1 MHLLCPTS
9 LTLLFL
15 VSLVTPNP
23 VANPKPA
30 PDRVLRSLPSLVKRV
45 GLGPSPYPYGN
56 GGLNEFS
63 WHEWDPNDSG
73 QKSDAVKIHN
83 AYNDMTN
90 MVAFAWREADSK
102 TETFKRW
109 FDEADADNVKKVLEK
124 VVSSQGVQQPTVL
137 MKDWICEQNDV
148 KGACRPTTNAY
159 SVSNKGQFHLCP
171 PGVAQPNAAD
181 LKCSDLDG
189 FPSAKMKSVA
199 FTMLHEVTH
208 WTKVGDD
215 ALGKHITDKAN
226 GASDCINLSPAD
238 KLINAQNYAFL
249 GAEAY
254 FKVKQCAF
262 TDPPPGTRGTD
273 DTADDLSVDPSTYSP
288 GWCGIHVK
296 QYQKNEPGFCSTC
309 NSPDYI
315 LSVCVY
321 DGKQVLLNQFP
332 GSDPSSCAVFVA
344 PNGGSQPIDTA
355 LPYLLY
361 VSAGAVDD
369 DPIKFS
375 YGDQEWDSNNQEH
388 HSNFGAYD
396 SGSRNGDSGFSC

>member
-1 MHLLCPTS
+1 
-9 LTLLFL
+9 
-15 VSLVTPNP
+15 
-23 VANPKPA
+23 
-30 PDRVLRSLPSLVKRV
+30 
-45 GLGPSPYPYGN
+45 
-56 GGLNEFS
+56 
-63 WHEWDPNDSG
+63 
-73 QKSDAVKIHN
+73 
-83 AYNDMTN
+83 MTN

-249 GAEAY
+249 GAVSCRPFSLIKSYLTNGYRKPTSKSSSALSPIHRLEPEGR
-254 FKVKQCAF
+254 
-262 TDPPPGTRGTD
+262 TTRQT
-273 DTADDLSVDPSTYSP
+273 TSAS
-288 GWCGIHVK
+288 I
-296 QYQKNEPGFCSTC
+296 
-309 NSPDYI
+309 
-315 LSVCVY
+315 
-321 DGKQVLLNQFP
+321 QVLTLQ
-332 GSDPSSCAVFVA
+332 
-344 PNGGSQPIDTA
+344 
-355 LPYLLY
+355 
-361 VSAGAVDD
+361 AGAA
-369 DPIKFS
+369 S
-375 YGDQEWDSNNQEH
+375 M
-388 HSNFGAYD
+388 
-396 SGSRNGDSGFSC
+396 